1 MHKNHLVG
9 CAAGIVIALAVVA
22 LSGGSAGAFGIL
34 VAALICPLVMIA
46 AMYFLMG
53 GSRQAHHDTT
63 VDQHTARYP

>member
-9 CAAGIVIALAVVA
+9 CAAGIAIALAVVV

-34 VAALICPLVMIA
+34 VAALICPFVMIA

-53 GSRQAHHDTT
+53 GSRQTHHDKT